1 VNINKSMLG
10 EMKMKISELKKSG
23 HAPSLLA
30 SFLYFDVSFMIWVLL
45 GALGVYITK
54 DFGLSPAEK
63 GMIVAIPILGGSF
76 FRLVLGV
83 LTDRIGPRKT
93 AIGGML
99 VTMVPL
105 IWGWLFGES
114 LAELYMIGV
123 LLGVAGASFAVAL
136 PMVSRWY
143 PPHLQGLA
151 MGITGAG
158 NSGTVL
164 ATLFGPRI
172 AESIGWHNVMGIALI
187 PLSFVFV
194 IYTLI
199 AKDAPSQPPAKPL
212 KEYFNVFKIRDTWYF
227 CILYSVTFGG
237 FIGLTS
243 FLSIFFVDEYG
254 LSRVRAGDFVTLCV
268 IAGSF
273 FRPVGGFIADKIG
286 GVKLLMF
293 LFVGFSISMFGVS
306 ILLSSFSI
314 VTIFLFL
321 GMLFLGMGNGAV
333 FQLVP
338 QRFSKEIGF
347 ITGIVGAAG
356 GVGGFFVPNILG
368 TLRQITGTYATGF
381 AVFAVIGVVA
391 LTLLILAQLSWK
403 KTWVLGEQSVKIQ
416 NKHYSKKTV

>member
-1 VNINKSMLG
+1 
-10 EMKMKISELKKSG
+10 MKISELKKSG

-30 SFLYFDVSFMIWVLL
+30 SFLYFDISFMIWVLL

-63 GMIVAIPILGGSF
+63 GLIVAIPILGGSF
-76 FRLVLGV
+76 FRIVLGI

-99 VTMVPL
+99 VTMIPL
-105 IWGWLFGES
+105 FWGWLFGES
-114 LAELYMIGV
+114 LAELYLIGI
-123 LLGVAGASFAVAL
+123 LLGVAGASFAAAL
-136 PMVSRWY
+136 PMASRWY

-151 MGITGAG
+151 MGIAGAG
-158 NSGTVL
+158 NSGTL
-164 ATLFGPRI
+164 FATLFGPRI
-172 AESIGWHNVMGIALI
+172 AESLGWHNVMGLALI
-187 PLSFVFV
+187 PLTVVFV
-194 IYTLI
+194 IYILI
-199 AKDAPSQPPAKPL
+199 AKDAPSQPPAKPF
-212 KEYFNVFKIRDTWYF
+212 KEYFNVFKITDTWYF

-237 FIGLTS
+237 FVGFTS

-254 LSRVRAGDFVTLCV
+254 LTRIRAGEFVTLCV

-286 GVKLLMF
+286 GIKLLMF
-293 LFVGFSISMFGVS
+293 LFVGLTICMFGISFLYSLTVVT
-306 ILLSSFSI
+306 ILLFI
-314 VTIFLFL
+314 

-356 GVGGFFVPNILG
+356 GVGGFLVPNILG
-368 TLRQITGTYATGF
+368 TLKQITGTYATGF
-381 AVFAVIGVVA
+381 LVFSAVGIVA
-391 LTLLILAQLSWK
+391 LLILGLAQLSWK
-403 KTWVLGEQSVKIQ
+403 KTWVLGKNSVKI
-416 NKHYSKKTV
+416 

>member
-1 VNINKSMLG
+1 
-10 EMKMKISELKKSG
+10 MKISELKKSG

-30 SFLYFDVSFMIWVLL
+30 SFLYFDISFMIWVLL

-63 GMIVAIPILGGSF
+63 GLIVAIPILGGSF
-76 FRLVLGV
+76 FRIVLGF

-99 VTMVPL
+99 VTMIPL
-105 IWGWLFGES
+105 FWGWLFGES
-114 LAELYMIGV
+114 LAELYLIGI
-123 LLGVAGASFAVAL
+123 LLGVAGASFAAAL
-136 PMVSRWY
+136 PMASRWY

-151 MGITGAG
+151 MGIAGAG
-158 NSGTVL
+158 NSGTL
-164 ATLFGPRI
+164 FATLFGPRI
-172 AESIGWHNVMGIALI
+172 AESIGWHNVMGLALI
-187 PLSFVFV
+187 PLTIVFV
-194 IYTLI
+194 IYILI

-237 FIGLTS
+237 FIGFTS

-254 LSRVRAGDFVTLCV
+254 LTRVRAGEFVTLCV

-293 LFVGFSISMFGVS
+293 LFVGLTLCMFGIS
-306 ILLSSFSI
+306 FLYSFST
-314 VTIFLFL
+314 VTILLFL

-356 GVGGFFVPNILG
+356 GVGGFLVPNILG
-368 TLRQITGTYATGF
+368 TLKQITGTYATGF
-381 AVFAVIGVVA
+381 IVFSAIGILAFMILV
-391 LTLLILAQLSWK
+391 LAQLSWRK
-403 KTWVLGEQSVKIQ
+403 SWVLGKNSVKI
-416 NKHYSKKTV
+416 

>member
-1 VNINKSMLG
+1 
-10 EMKMKISELKKSG
+10 MKISELKKSG

-30 SFLYFDVSFMIWVLL
+30 SFLYFDISFMIWVLL

-63 GMIVAIPILGGSF
+63 GLIVAIPILGGSF
-76 FRLVLGV
+76 FRIVLGF

-99 VTMVPL
+99 VTMIPL
-105 IWGWLFGES
+105 FWGWLFGES
-114 LAELYMIGV
+114 LAELYLIGI
-123 LLGVAGASFAVAL
+123 LLGVAGASFAAAL
-136 PMVSRWY
+136 PMASRWY

-151 MGITGAG
+151 MGIAGAG
-158 NSGTVL
+158 NSGTL
-164 ATLFGPRI
+164 FATLFGPRL
-172 AESIGWHNVMGIALI
+172 AESLGWHNVMGLALI
-187 PLSFVFV
+187 PLTIVFI
-194 IYTLI
+194 IYILI
-199 AKDAPSQPPAKPL
+199 AKDAPSQPEAKPL
-212 KEYFNVFKIRDTWYF
+212 KEYFNVFKITDTWYF

-237 FIGLTS
+237 FVGFTS

-254 LSRVRAGDFVTLCV
+254 LTRIRAGEFVTLCV

-293 LFVGFSISMFGVS
+293 LFIGLTICMFGISFLYSLTAVT
-306 ILLSSFSI
+306 ILLFI
-314 VTIFLFL
+314 

-356 GVGGFFVPNILG
+356 GVGGFLVPNILG
-368 TLRQITGTYATGF
+368 TLKQITGTYATGF
-381 AVFAVIGVVA
+381 LVFSAVGIVA
-391 LTLLILAQLSWK
+391 LLILGLAQLSWR
-403 KTWVLGEQSVKIQ
+403 KTWVLGKNSVKI
-416 NKHYSKKTV
+416 

>member
-1 VNINKSMLG
+1 
-10 EMKMKISELKKSG
+10 MKISELKKSG

-30 SFLYFDVSFMIWVLL
+30 SFLYFDISFMIWVLL
-45 GALGVYITK
+45 GALGVYITR

-63 GMIVAIPILGGSF
+63 GLIVAIPILGGSF
-76 FRLVLGV
+76 FRIVLGF

-99 VTMVPL
+99 VTMIPL
-105 IWGWLFGES
+105 FWGWLFGES
-114 LAELYMIGV
+114 LAELYLIGI
-123 LLGVAGASFAVAL
+123 LLGVAGASFAAAL
-136 PMVSRWY
+136 PMASRWY

-151 MGITGAG
+151 MGIAGAG
-158 NSGTVL
+158 NSGTL
-164 ATLFGPRI
+164 FATLFGPRI
-172 AESIGWHNVMGIALI
+172 AESLGWHNVMGLALI
-187 PLSFVFV
+187 PLTIVFV
-194 IYTLI
+194 IYILI

-237 FIGLTS
+237 FVGFTS

-254 LSRVRAGDFVTLCV
+254 LTRIRAGEFVTLCV

-273 FRPVGGFIADKIG
+273 FRPVGGYIADKIG

-293 LFVGFSISMFGVS
+293 LFIGLTLCMFGISFLYSLTVVT
-306 ILLSSFSI
+306 ILLFI
-314 VTIFLFL
+314 

-356 GVGGFFVPNILG
+356 GVGGFLVPNILG
-368 TLRQITGTYATGF
+368 TLKQITGTYATGF
-381 AVFAVIGVVA
+381 LVFSAVGIAA
-391 LTLLILAQLSWK
+391 LLILGLAQLSWK
-403 KTWVLGEQSVKIQ
+403 KTWVLGKNSVKI
-416 NKHYSKKTV
+416 

>member
-1 VNINKSMLG
+1 
-10 EMKMKISELKKSG
+10 MKISELKKSG

-30 SFLYFDVSFMIWVLL
+30 SFLYFDISFMIWVLL

-63 GMIVAIPILGGSF
+63 GLIVAIPILGGSF
-76 FRLVLGV
+76 FRIVLGY

-99 VTMVPL
+99 VTMIPL
-105 IWGWLFGES
+105 FWGWLFGGS
-114 LAELYMIGV
+114 LAELYLIGI
-123 LLGVAGASFAVAL
+123 LLGVAGASFAAAL
-136 PMVSRWY
+136 PMASRWY

-151 MGITGAG
+151 MGIAGAG
-158 NSGTVL
+158 NSGTL
-164 ATLFGPRI
+164 FATLFGPRI
-172 AESIGWHNVMGIALI
+172 AESLGWHNVMGLALI
-187 PLSFVFV
+187 PLTIVFI
-194 IYTLI
+194 IYILI

-212 KEYFNVFKIRDTWYF
+212 KEYFNVFKITDTWYF

-237 FIGLTS
+237 FVGFTS

-254 LSRVRAGDFVTLCV
+254 LTRIKAGEFVTLCV

-293 LFVGFSISMFGVS
+293 LFVGLTICMFGISFLYSLTVVT
-306 ILLSSFSI
+306 ILLFI
-314 VTIFLFL
+314 

-356 GVGGFFVPNILG
+356 GVGGFLVPNILG
-368 TLRQITGTYATGF
+368 TLKQITGTYATGF
-381 AVFAVIGVVA
+381 LVFSAVGIVA
-391 LTLLILAQLSWK
+391 LLILGLAQLSWK
-403 KTWVLGEQSVKIQ
+403 KTWVIGKNSVKI
-416 NKHYSKKTV
+416 

>member
-1 VNINKSMLG
+1 
-10 EMKMKISELKKSG
+10 MKISELKKSG

-30 SFLYFDVSFMIWVLL
+30 SFLYFDISFMIWVLL

-63 GMIVAIPILGGSF
+63 GLIVAIPILGGSF
-76 FRLVLGV
+76 FRIVLGY

-99 VTMVPL
+99 VTMIPL
-105 IWGWLFGES
+105 FWGWLFGGS
-114 LAELYMIGV
+114 LAELYLIGI
-123 LLGVAGASFAVAL
+123 LLGVAGASFAAAL
-136 PMVSRWY
+136 PMASRWY

-151 MGITGAG
+151 MGIAGAG
-158 NSGTVL
+158 NSGTL
-164 ATLFGPRI
+164 FATLFGPRI
-172 AESIGWHNVMGIALI
+172 AESLGWHNVMGLALI
-187 PLSFVFV
+187 PLTIVFV
-194 IYTLI
+194 IYILI

-212 KEYFNVFKIRDTWYF
+212 KEYFNVFKITDTWYF

-237 FIGLTS
+237 FVGFTS

-254 LSRVRAGDFVTLCV
+254 LTRIRAGEFVTLCV

-293 LFVGFSISMFGVS
+293 LFVGLTICMFGISFLYSLTVVT
-306 ILLSSFSI
+306 ILLFI
-314 VTIFLFL
+314 

-356 GVGGFFVPNILG
+356 GVGGFLVPNILG
-368 TLRQITGTYATGF
+368 TLKQITGTYATGF
-381 AVFAVIGVVA
+381 LVFSAVGIVA
-391 LTLLILAQLSWK
+391 LLILGLAQLSWK
-403 KTWVLGEQSVKIQ
+403 KTWVLGKNSVKI
-416 NKHYSKKTV
+416 

>member
-1 VNINKSMLG
+1 
-10 EMKMKISELKKSG
+10 MKISELKKSG

-30 SFLYFDVSFMIWVLL
+30 SFLYFDISFMIWVLL

-63 GMIVAIPILGGSF
+63 GLIVAIPILGGSF
-76 FRLVLGV
+76 FRIVLGL

-99 VTMVPL
+99 VTMIPL
-105 IWGWLFGES
+105 FWGWLFGES
-114 LAELYMIGV
+114 LAELYLIGI
-123 LLGVAGASFAVAL
+123 LLGVAGASFAAAL
-136 PMVSRWY
+136 PMASRWY

-151 MGITGAG
+151 MGIAGAG
-158 NSGTVL
+158 NSGTL
-164 ATLFGPRI
+164 FATLFGPRI
-172 AESIGWHNVMGIALI
+172 AESLGWHNVMGLALI
-187 PLSFVFV
+187 PLTIVFI
-194 IYTLI
+194 IYILI

-212 KEYFNVFKIRDTWYF
+212 KEYFNVFKITDTWYF

-237 FIGLTS
+237 FVGFTS

-254 LSRVRAGDFVTLCV
+254 LTRIRAGEFVTLCV

-293 LFVGFSISMFGVS
+293 LFIGLTICMFGISFLYSLTAVT
-306 ILLSSFSI
+306 ILLFI
-314 VTIFLFL
+314 

-356 GVGGFFVPNILG
+356 GVGGFLVPNILG
-368 TLRQITGTYATGF
+368 TLKQITGTYATGF
-381 AVFAVIGVVA
+381 LVFSAVGIVA
-391 LTLLILAQLSWK
+391 LLILGLAQLSWR
-403 KTWVLGEQSVKIQ
+403 KTWVLGKNSVKI
-416 NKHYSKKTV
+416 

>member
-1 VNINKSMLG
+1 
-10 EMKMKISELKKSG
+10 MKISELKKSG

-30 SFLYFDVSFMIWVLL
+30 SFLYFDISFMIWVLL

-63 GMIVAIPILGGSF
+63 GLIVAIPILGGSF
-76 FRLVLGV
+76 FRIVLGF

-99 VTMVPL
+99 VTMIPL
-105 IWGWLFGES
+105 FWGWLFGES
-114 LAELYMIGV
+114 LAELYLIGI
-123 LLGVAGASFAVAL
+123 LLGVAGASFAAAL
-136 PMVSRWY
+136 PMASRWY
-143 PPHLQGLA
+143 PPHLQGVA
-151 MGITGAG
+151 MGIAGAG
-158 NSGTVL
+158 NSGTL
-164 ATLFGPRI
+164 FATLFGPRI
-172 AESIGWHNVMGIALI
+172 AESLGWHNVMGLALI
-187 PLSFVFV
+187 PLTIVFV
-194 IYTLI
+194 IYILI

-212 KEYFNVFKIRDTWYF
+212 KEYFNVFKITDTWYF

-237 FIGLTS
+237 FVGFTS

-254 LSRVRAGDFVTLCV
+254 LTRIRAGEFVTLCV

-293 LFVGFSISMFGVS
+293 LFVGITICMFGISLLYSLTAVT
-306 ILLSSFSI
+306 ILLFI
-314 VTIFLFL
+314 

-356 GVGGFFVPNILG
+356 GVGGFLVPNILG
-368 TLRQITGTYATGF
+368 TLKQITGTYATGF
-381 AVFAVIGVVA
+381 LVFSAVGIVA
-391 LTLLILAQLSWK
+391 LLILGLAQLSWK
-403 KTWVLGEQSVKIQ
+403 KTWVLGKNSVKI
-416 NKHYSKKTV
+416 

>member
-1 VNINKSMLG
+1 
-10 EMKMKISELKKSG
+10 MKISELKKSG

-30 SFLYFDVSFMIWVLL
+30 SFLYFDISFMIWVLL

-63 GMIVAIPILGGSF
+63 GLIVAIPILGGSF
-76 FRLVLGV
+76 FRIVLGF

-99 VTMVPL
+99 VTMIPL
-105 IWGWLFGES
+105 FWGWLFGES
-114 LAELYMIGV
+114 LAELYLIGI
-123 LLGVAGASFAVAL
+123 LLGVAGASFAAAL
-136 PMVSRWY
+136 PMASRWY

-151 MGITGAG
+151 MGIAGAG
-158 NSGTVL
+158 NSGTL
-164 ATLFGPRI
+164 FATLFGPRI
-172 AESIGWHNVMGIALI
+172 AESLGWHNVMGLALI
-187 PLSFVFV
+187 PLTIVFI
-194 IYTLI
+194 IYILI

-212 KEYFNVFKIRDTWYF
+212 REYFNVFKITDTWYF

-237 FIGLTS
+237 FVGFTS

-254 LSRVRAGDFVTLCV
+254 LTRIRAGEFVTLCV

-293 LFVGFSISMFGVS
+293 LFIGLTICMFGISFLYSLTAVT
-306 ILLSSFSI
+306 ILLFI
-314 VTIFLFL
+314 

-356 GVGGFFVPNILG
+356 GVGGFLVPNILG
-368 TLRQITGTYATGF
+368 TLKQITGTYATGF
-381 AVFAVIGVVA
+381 LVFSAVGIVA
-391 LTLLILAQLSWK
+391 LLILGLAQLSWR
-403 KTWVLGEQSVKIQ
+403 KTWVLGKNSVKI
-416 NKHYSKKTV
+416 

>member
-1 VNINKSMLG
+1 
-10 EMKMKISELKKSG
+10 MKISDLKKSG

-30 SFLYFDVSFMIWVLL
+30 SFLYFDISFMIWVLL

-63 GMIVAIPILGGSF
+63 GLVVAIPILGGSF
-76 FRLVLGV
+76 FRLVLGF

-99 VTMVPL
+99 VTMIPL
-105 IWGWLFGES
+105 FWGWLFGES
-114 LAELYMIGV
+114 LAELYLIGI
-123 LLGVAGASFAVAL
+123 LLGVAGASFAAAL
-136 PMVSRWY
+136 PMASRWY

-151 MGITGAG
+151 MGIAGAG
-158 NSGTVL
+158 NSGTL
-164 ATLFGPRI
+164 FATLFGPRI
-172 AESIGWHNVMGIALI
+172 AESIGWHNVMGLALI
-187 PLSFVFV
+187 PLTIVFV
-194 IYTLI
+194 IYILI
-199 AKDAPSQPPAKPL
+199 ARDAPSQPPAKPI
-212 KEYFNVFKIRDTWYF
+212 KEYLNVFKIRDTWYF

-237 FIGLTS
+237 FVGFTS

-254 LSRVRAGDFVTLCV
+254 LTRVRAGEFVTLCV

-293 LFVGFSISMFGVS
+293 LFIGLTICMFGISFLYSFSTVT
-306 ILLSSFSI
+306 ILLFI
-314 VTIFLFL
+314 

-338 QRFSKEIGF
+338 QRFSNEIGF

-356 GVGGFFVPNILG
+356 GVGGFLVPNILG
-368 TLRQITGTYATGF
+368 TLKQITGTYATGF
-381 AVFAVIGVVA
+381 VVFSAIGIVA
-391 LTLLILAQLSWK
+391 FMILVLAQLSWR
-403 KTWVLGEQSVKIQ
+403 KTWVLGKNSVKI
-416 NKHYSKKTV
+416 

>member
-1 VNINKSMLG
+1 
-10 EMKMKISELKKSG
+10 MKISELKKSG

-30 SFLYFDVSFMIWVLL
+30 SFLYFDISFMIWVLL

-63 GMIVAIPILGGSF
+63 GLIVAIPILGGSF
-76 FRLVLGV
+76 FRIVLGF

-99 VTMVPL
+99 VTMIPL
-105 IWGWLFGES
+105 FWGWLFGES
-114 LAELYMIGV
+114 LAELYLIGI
-123 LLGVAGASFAVAL
+123 LLGVAGASFAAAL
-136 PMVSRWY
+136 PMASRWY

-151 MGITGAG
+151 MGIAGAG
-158 NSGTVL
+158 NSGTL
-164 ATLFGPRI
+164 FATLFGPRI
-172 AESIGWHNVMGIALI
+172 AESLGWHNVMGLALI
-187 PLSFVFV
+187 PLTIVFI
-194 IYTLI
+194 IYILI

-212 KEYFNVFKIRDTWYF
+212 KEYFNVFKITDTWYF

-237 FIGLTS
+237 FVGFTS

-254 LSRVRAGDFVTLCV
+254 LTRIRAGEFVTLCV

-293 LFVGFSISMFGVS
+293 LFIGLTICMFGISFLYSLTVVT
-306 ILLSSFSI
+306 ILLFI
-314 VTIFLFL
+314 

-356 GVGGFFVPNILG
+356 GVGGFLVPNILG
-368 TLRQITGTYATGF
+368 TLKQITGTYATGF
-381 AVFAVIGVVA
+381 LVFSAVGIVA
-391 LTLLILAQLSWK
+391 LLILGLAQLSWR
-403 KTWVLGEQSVKIQ
+403 KTWVLGKNSVKI
-416 NKHYSKKTV
+416 

>member
-1 VNINKSMLG
+1 
-10 EMKMKISELKKSG
+10 MKISELKKSG

-30 SFLYFDVSFMIWVLL
+30 SFLYFDISFMIWVLL

-63 GMIVAIPILGGSF
+63 GLIVAIPILGGSF
-76 FRLVLGV
+76 FRIVLGF

-99 VTMVPL
+99 VTMIPL
-105 IWGWLFGES
+105 FWGWLFGES
-114 LAELYMIGV
+114 LAELYLIGI
-123 LLGVAGASFAVAL
+123 LLGVAGASFAAAL
-136 PMVSRWY
+136 PMASRWY

-151 MGITGAG
+151 MGIAGAG
-158 NSGTVL
+158 NSGTL
-164 ATLFGPRI
+164 FATLFGPRL
-172 AESIGWHNVMGIALI
+172 AESLGWHNVMGLALI
-187 PLSFVFV
+187 PLTIVFI
-194 IYTLI
+194 IYILI

-212 KEYFNVFKIRDTWYF
+212 KEYFNVFKITDTWYF

-237 FIGLTS
+237 FVGFTS

-254 LSRVRAGDFVTLCV
+254 LSRIRAGEFVTLCV

-293 LFVGFSISMFGVS
+293 LFIGLTICMFGISFLYSLTAVT
-306 ILLSSFSI
+306 ILLFI
-314 VTIFLFL
+314 

-356 GVGGFFVPNILG
+356 GVGGFLVPNILG
-368 TLRQITGTYATGF
+368 TLKQITGTYATGF
-381 AVFAVIGVVA
+381 LVFSAVGIVA
-391 LTLLILAQLSWK
+391 LLILGLAQLSWR
-403 KTWVLGEQSVKIQ
+403 KTWVLGKNSVKI
-416 NKHYSKKTV
+416 

>member
-1 VNINKSMLG
+1 
-10 EMKMKISELKKSG
+10 MKISELKKSG

-30 SFLYFDVSFMIWVLL
+30 SFLYFDISFMIWVLL

-63 GMIVAIPILGGSF
+63 GLIVAIPILGGSF
-76 FRLVLGV
+76 FRIVLGF

-99 VTMVPL
+99 VTMIPL
-105 IWGWLFGES
+105 FWGWLFGDS
-114 LAELYMIGV
+114 LAELYLIGI
-123 LLGVAGASFAVAL
+123 LLGVAGASFAAAL
-136 PMVSRWY
+136 PMASRWY

-151 MGITGAG
+151 MGIAGAG
-158 NSGTVL
+158 NSGTL
-164 ATLFGPRI
+164 FATLFGPRI
-172 AESIGWHNVMGIALI
+172 AESLGWHNVMGLALI
-187 PLSFVFV
+187 PLTIVFV
-194 IYTLI
+194 IYILI

-212 KEYFNVFKIRDTWYF
+212 KEYFNVFKITDTWYF

-237 FIGLTS
+237 FVGFTS

-254 LSRVRAGDFVTLCV
+254 LTRIRAGEFVTLCV

-293 LFVGFSISMFGVS
+293 LFIGLTICMFGISFLYSLTVVT
-306 ILLSSFSI
+306 ILLFI
-314 VTIFLFL
+314 

-356 GVGGFFVPNILG
+356 GVGGFLVPNILG
-368 TLRQITGTYATGF
+368 TLKQITGTYATGF
-381 AVFAVIGVVA
+381 LVFSAVGIVA
-391 LTLLILAQLSWK
+391 LLILGLAQLSWR
-403 KTWVLGEQSVKIQ
+403 KTWVLGKNSVKI
-416 NKHYSKKTV
+416 

>member
-1 VNINKSMLG
+1 
-10 EMKMKISELKKSG
+10 MKISELKKSG

-30 SFLYFDVSFMIWVLL
+30 SFLYFDISFMIWVLL

-63 GMIVAIPILGGSF
+63 GLIVAIPILGGSF
-76 FRLVLGV
+76 FRIVLGF

-93 AIGGML
+93 AIGGMI
-99 VTMVPL
+99 VTMIPL
-105 IWGWLFGES
+105 FWGWLFGES
-114 LAELYMIGV
+114 LAELYLIGI
-123 LLGVAGASFAVAL
+123 LLGVAGASFAAAL
-136 PMVSRWY
+136 PMASRWY

-151 MGITGAG
+151 MGIAGAG
-158 NSGTVL
+158 NSGTL
-164 ATLFGPRI
+164 FATLFGPRI
-172 AESIGWHNVMGIALI
+172 AESLGWHNVMGLALI
-187 PLSFVFV
+187 PLTIVFI
-194 IYTLI
+194 IYILI

-212 KEYFNVFKIRDTWYF
+212 KEYFNVFKITDTWYF

-237 FIGLTS
+237 FVGFTS

-254 LSRVRAGDFVTLCV
+254 LTRIRAGEFVTLCV

-293 LFVGFSISMFGVS
+293 LFIGLTICMFGISFLYSLTAVT
-306 ILLSSFSI
+306 ILLFI
-314 VTIFLFL
+314 

-356 GVGGFFVPNILG
+356 GVGGFLVPNILG
-368 TLRQITGTYATGF
+368 TLKQITGTYATGF
-381 AVFAVIGVVA
+381 LVFSAVGIVA
-391 LTLLILAQLSWK
+391 LLILGLAQLSWR
-403 KTWVLGEQSVKIQ
+403 KTWVLGKNSVKI
-416 NKHYSKKTV
+416 

>member
-1 VNINKSMLG
+1 
-10 EMKMKISELKKSG
+10 MKISELKKSG

-30 SFLYFDVSFMIWVLL
+30 SFLYFDISFMIWVLL

-63 GMIVAIPILGGSF
+63 GLIVAIPILGGSF
-76 FRLVLGV
+76 FRIVLGF

-99 VTMVPL
+99 VTMIPL
-105 IWGWLFGES
+105 FWGWLFGES
-114 LAELYMIGV
+114 LAELYLIGI
-123 LLGVAGASFAVAL
+123 LLGVAGASFAAAL
-136 PMVSRWY
+136 PMASRWY

-151 MGITGAG
+151 MGIAGAG
-158 NSGTVL
+158 NSGTL
-164 ATLFGPRI
+164 FATLFGPRI
-172 AESIGWHNVMGIALI
+172 AESLGWHNVMGLALI
-187 PLSFVFV
+187 PLTIVFV
-194 IYTLI
+194 IYILI

-237 FIGLTS
+237 FVGFTS

-254 LSRVRAGDFVTLCV
+254 LTRIRAGEFVTLCV

-293 LFVGFSISMFGVS
+293 LFIGLTLCMFGISFLYSLTAVT
-306 ILLSSFSI
+306 ILLFI
-314 VTIFLFL
+314 

-356 GVGGFFVPNILG
+356 GVGGFLVPNILG
-368 TLRQITGTYATGF
+368 TLKQITGTYATGF
-381 AVFAVIGVVA
+381 LVFSAVGIVA
-391 LTLLILAQLSWK
+391 LLILGLAQLSWR
-403 KTWVLGEQSVKIQ
+403 KTWVLGKNSVKI
-416 NKHYSKKTV
+416 